1 LKVLLS
7 AFQIAEDKASEKK
20 IIPVKYRN
28 FGGINLSDENPET
41 YRLQILGW
49 LHFNTGVLYEN
60 ANNPEKE
67 LIHYSRSLQLAE
79 QTKNLSLIGVANMNL
94 GRLYLLLKN
103 LDSAL
108 ICEMKAYEN
117 STQSG
122 VLEYNGSVLLN
133 LGRIYLARG
142 DKEKAIEFIQRAI
155 AASEKQK
162 YLRGV
167 IAANLLMA
175 DIKMKENKIDSV

>member
-1 LKVLLS
+1 L
-7 AFQIAEDKASEKK
+7 
-20 IIPVKYRN
+20 
-28 FGGINLSDENPET
+28 
-41 YRLQILGW
+41 
-49 LHFNTGVLYEN
+49 
-60 ANNPEKE
+60 
-67 LIHYSRSLQLAE
+67 
-79 QTKNLSLIGVANMNL
+79 
-94 GRLYLLLKN
+94 
-103 LDSAL
+103 
-108 ICEMKAYEN
+108 
-117 STQSG
+117 G

-175 DIKMKENKIDSV
+175 DIKMKENKIDSGYHYATAALKIAIQLGSPDLLLRSYTAMADFYKKMNNNDSIVKYQSLVIKIKDSLFNVKQARQFQNI